1 VANPGSYLPAALRHL
16 LFATKE
22 DSFVAMLRCLHLS
35 LSRTLFSGAT
45 AVALMGAV
53 RADEATRPEPP
64 RAIMRMPQWIESMG
78 EPAAKR
84 TQQPTRGNEPSHA
97 MQGNDARPAV
107 AQQVNPRATT
117 RPSPAAAAIQ
127 PVAERSPQN
136 IGEIPSSSLRAE
148 IKPSPAVLRAGGQPT
163 DAPAGRQTAEWTDLV
178 PAGSPASSPDN
189 AAAVDA
195 PAEKAGLGPEASV
208 LKRWLTDKVGTLP
221 KPTVK
226 LPVPLSTAMSTK
238 ADTSSPTVSDEATP
252 QPEARAEELS
262 VGERSLKTTVTAP
275 VAVMPDEMPTLSIDP
290 ASFRGVHPGKTTA
303 DELRAGWGDGEPF
316 TREDGTHGF
325 YWKTEPF
332 ERVEITL
339 DADVVTAIR
348 IKLAEPVA
356 VVDLAKQLE
365 ISDLRTVSILD
376 DEGVSIGEVFPE
388 RGVIFSVKPGTQ
400 SATAVMIEPLDAE
413 SFVLRAEGE
422 IDVCSAFAVADLQ
435 YAVEIDPRHL
445 RAHRLLMVLMC
456 DEGKWQQALH
466 LAEAAGQIDPADIW
480 TKMKHARILLA
491 LDRPAE
497 ARAVVE
503 TVKATPNSPPLV
515 AAQVERL
522 LGRIELAG
530 ATPDHQRAV
539 EHFAEAIRRSSALL
553 SKPMPAVQQA
563 SREIMLDAHLSTAE
577 AIALGTWQQK
587 SRVIPKWM
595 ARAEAVVAECTAEK
609 SVQQTLELQ
618 LCRGALAVA
627 AGSADSLEPLPWVK
641 RLLELRDRMGESVK
655 DPWRRRQIDWE
666 VGQGLL
672 DAMAAA
678 QIRGDASDMLDNG
691 TLTAAYLERGGEHRE
706 LTDKERRNVGD
717 LLFRIGIMHSLQRGD
732 HATAVTWF
740 DRVIPLWNVNPMLER
755 DREAG
760 QLGESYVSMAISYW
774 QVDRR
779 DDALAISRRGVDMMV
794 AAVDSKQM
802 EERALAVAYGNLST
816 MYAEQGDD
824 TQSQTYAEMA
834 SRAEASG
841 STLR

>member
-1 VANPGSYLPAALRHL
+1 
-16 LFATKE
+16 
-22 DSFVAMLRCLHLS
+22 
-35 LSRTLFSGAT
+35 
-45 AVALMGAV
+45 
-53 RADEATRPEPP
+53 
-64 RAIMRMPQWIESMG
+64 
-78 EPAAKR
+78 
-84 TQQPTRGNEPSHA
+84 
-97 MQGNDARPAV
+97 
-107 AQQVNPRATT
+107 
-117 RPSPAAAAIQ
+117 
-127 PVAERSPQN
+127 
-136 IGEIPSSSLRAE
+136 
-148 IKPSPAVLRAGGQPT
+148 
-163 DAPAGRQTAEWTDLV
+163 LV
-178 PAGSPASSPDN
+178 PAGSPASSPDS

-195 PAEKAGLGPEASV
+195 PTEKAGLGPEASV

-238 ADTSSPTVSDEATP
+238 ADTSSPSVSDEATS
-252 QPEARAEELS
+252 QPETRAEELS

-563 SREIMLDAHLSTAE
+563 SREIMLDAHVGTAE

-595 ARAEAVVAECTAEK
+595 ARAEAVVAECTADK

-618 LCRGALAVA
+618 LCRGALTVA
-627 AGSADSLEPLPWVK
+627 AGSADSFEPLPWVK

-706 LTDKERRNVGD
+706 LTDKERKNVGD

>member
-1 VANPGSYLPAALRHL
+1 VAKPGSYPPAAFGRL

-22 DSFVAMLRCLHLS
+22 DSFVATLRCLHLS
-35 LSRTLFSGAT
+35 LVRALFSAAIT
-45 AVALMGAV
+45 VALAGSL
-53 RADEATRPEPP
+53 RAEEATRPESP
-64 RAIMRMPQWIESMG
+64 RPIMRMPQWIESIG
-78 EPAAKR
+78 EPGAKR
-84 TQQPTRGNEPSHA
+84 MPQAHTEA
-97 MQGNDARPAV
+97 AVPAY
-107 AQQVNPRATT
+107 
-117 RPSPAAAAIQ
+117 
-127 PVAERSPQN
+127 
-136 IGEIPSSSLRAE
+136 RAE
-148 IKPSPAVLRAGGQPT
+148 VKPAPAVLRAGGVPT
-163 DAPAGRQTAEWTDLV
+163 DSPAGRQTAEWTELV
-178 PAGSPASSPDN
+178 PTGAPASSPDTT
-189 AAAVDA
+189 AAAEE
-195 PAEKAGLGPEASV
+195 PAGKAGLGPEASV

-221 KPTVK
+221 KPSVK
-226 LPVPLSTAMSTK
+226 LPVPLSAGITTK
-238 ADTSSPTVSDEATP
+238 PETTSEATP
-252 QPEARAEELS
+252 QPEANPAELP
-262 VGERSLKTTVTAP
+262 VAAADRPLKTTVTAP
-275 VAVMPDEMPTLSIDP
+275 VAATPDEMPTLSIDP

-316 TREDGTHGF
+316 TREDGTHGL
-325 YWKTEPF
+325 YWKIEPF
-332 ERVEITL
+332 ERIEITL

-376 DEGVSIGEVFPE
+376 EEGVSIGEVFPE

-456 DEGKWQQALH
+456 DQGKWQQALQ
-466 LAEAAGQIDPADIW
+466 LAEAAELIDPSDIW
-480 TKMKHARILLA
+480 TKMKHARILLS

-497 ARAVVE
+497 ARALVE
-503 TVKATPNSPPLV
+503 TVKAVPNSPPLV
-515 AAQVERL
+515 TAQVERL

-530 ATPDHQRAV
+530 PTPDHQRAV
-539 EHFAEAIRRSSALL
+539 EHFAESIRRSSALL
-553 SKPMPAVQQA
+553 TKPSPAVQQA
-563 SREIMLDAHLSTAE
+563 AREIMLDAHLGTAE

-595 ARAEAVVAECTAEK
+595 SRAEAVVAECTADT

-627 AGSADSLEPLPWVK
+627 AGSAESIEPLPWVK
-641 RLLELRDRMGESVK
+641 RLLEVRDRMGESVK
-655 DPWRRRQIDWE
+655 DPWRRREIDWD
-666 VGQGLL
+666 VGLGLL
-672 DAMAAA
+672 DALAAA
-678 QIRGDASDMLDNG
+678 QLRGDASDMLDNG
-691 TLTAAYLERGGEHRE
+691 TLTAAYLERGSEHRE
-706 LTDKERRNVGD
+706 LTDEERKNVGD

-740 DRVIPLWNVNPMLER
+740 DRVIPLWDGNPMVER

-779 DDALAISRRGVDMMV
+779 DDALALSRRGVDMMV
-794 AAVDSKQM
+794 AAVDAKQL

-824 TQSQTYAEMA
+824 TKSQTYAEMA

>member
-1 VANPGSYLPAALRHL
+1 M
-16 LFATKE
+16 
-22 DSFVAMLRCLHLS
+22 AMLRRLHLS
-35 LSRTLFSGAT
+35 LIRTLFSTAA
-45 AVALMGAV
+45 AVALTGAI
-53 RADEATRPEPP
+53 RADEATPPEAP

-78 EPAAKR
+78 EPAATR
-84 TQQPTRGNEPSHA
+84 TPQSLGGTTPLPTKQGGNRKPMAVQQTGP
-97 MQGNDARPAV
+97 Q
-107 AQQVNPRATT
+107 ATVRT
-117 RPSPAAAAIQ
+117 SPADAAIQ
-127 PVAERSPQN
+127 PVSERIPQPN
-136 IGEIPSSSLRAE
+136 AVVAAPAIRAD
-148 IKPSPAVLRAGGQPT
+148 IKPAPAVLRAGGVPN
-163 DAPAGRQTAEWTDLV
+163 DAPAGRQMAEWTDLV
-178 PAGSPASSPDN
+178 PAGSPASSPDT
-189 AAAVDA
+189 AAAVEP
-195 PAEKAGLGPEASV
+195 PADKAGLGPEASV

-226 LPVPLSTAMSTK
+226 LPVPLSASTTTKTETAKTETASPT
-238 ADTSSPTVSDEATP
+238 DTSPTDTSPTATSEATP
-252 QPEARAEELS
+252 QSEARPAELP
-262 VGERSLKTTVTAP
+262 VADRSLKTTVSAP
-275 VAVMPDEMPTLSIDP
+275 VAATPDEMPTLSIDP
-290 ASFRGVHPGKTTA
+290 ASFRGVHPGKTTG

-316 TREDGTHGF
+316 TREDGTHGL
-325 YWKTEPF
+325 YWKIEPF

-348 IKLAEPVA
+348 IKLAEPVS

-376 DEGVSIGEVFPE
+376 EEGVSIGEVFPE

-422 IDVCSAFAVADLQ
+422 IEACSAFAVADLQ

-456 DEGKWQQALH
+456 DQGKWQQALH
-466 LAEAAGQIDPADIW
+466 LAELAGQIDPSDIW

-503 TVKATPNSPPLV
+503 TLKATPNSPPLV
-515 AAQVERL
+515 TAQVERL
-522 LGRIELAG
+522 LGRIELGG

-553 SKPMPAVQQA
+553 TKPSPAVQQA
-563 SREIMLDAHLSTAE
+563 AREIMLDAHLGTAE

-595 ARAEAVVAECTAEK
+595 ARAEAVVAECTAEE
-609 SVQQTLELQ
+609 SVQQTLQLQ
-618 LCRGALAVA
+618 LCCGALAVA
-627 AGSADSLEPLPWVK
+627 AGSAESFEPLPWVK

-655 DPWRRRQIDWE
+655 DPWRRRQIDWD
-666 VGQGLL
+666 VGHGLL
-672 DAMAAA
+672 DALAAA
-678 QIRGDASDMLDNG
+678 QLRGDASDMLDNG
-691 TLTAAYLERGGEHRE
+691 TLTAAYLERGSEHRE
-706 LTDKERRNVGD
+706 LTDKERKDVGD

-740 DRVIPLWNVNPMLER
+740 DRVIPLWDGNPRVER

-774 QVDRR
+774 QIDRR
-779 DDALAISRRGVDMMV
+779 DDALAISRHGVDMMV
-794 AAVDSKQM
+794 AAVDAEQL